1 MLGKSSFF
9 KTRAVDLF
17 ALLHQKMQAII
28 KLSNAY
34 TDHIFP
40 KVQVATNKNVI
51 NFRNH
56 LSVVFCQSVRYAKF
70 YPLSIGLCSL

>member
-1 MLGKSSFF
+1 MLGKLSFF
-9 KTRAVDLF
+9 KTRAVDLL

-40 KVQVATNKNVI
+40 KVQVATNKNV
-51 NFRNH
+51 NYFKNH
-56 LSVVFCQSVRYAKF
+56 LLVVFCQSVRHAKF
-70 YPLSIGLCSL
+70 YLLFIGLCSL